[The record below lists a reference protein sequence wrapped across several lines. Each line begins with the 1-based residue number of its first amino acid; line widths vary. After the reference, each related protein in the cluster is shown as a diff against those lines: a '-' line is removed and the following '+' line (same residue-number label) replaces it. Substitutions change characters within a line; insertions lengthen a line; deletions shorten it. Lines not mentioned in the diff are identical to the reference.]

1 MNIVPRCKL
10 FLNFLLVGFL
20 LLAVVTGLAI
30 HARAASAKAATPV
43 AREDSIRAQ
52 LIGSWR
58 LVSRE
63 THRANGEL
71 LVDPTLSATPMGF
84 LVYDASGHVAAQL
97 SRRGRTVEMLAEGC
111 KIAASTKGTPNTA
124 QTILGY
130 DAYFGTFTLH
140 EQEGFVTHHLESALF
155 PADIGKDINRNF
167 KLSGDRLTLSFD
179 TTTQEGAPI
188 TRTLIWERLK

>member
-1 MNIVPRCKL
+1 
-10 FLNFLLVGFL
+10 
-20 LLAVVTGLAI
+20 
-30 HARAASAKAATPV
+30 
-43 AREDSIRAQ
+43 
-52 LIGSWR
+52 
-58 LVSRE
+58 
-63 THRANGEL
+63 
-71 LVDPTLSATPMGF
+71 MGF

-97 SRRGRTVEMLAEGC
+97 SRRGRTVEMLAEEC

-140 EQEGFVTHHLESALF
+140 EQEGFITHHLESALF

-179 TTTQEGAPI
+179 TTTQESAPI